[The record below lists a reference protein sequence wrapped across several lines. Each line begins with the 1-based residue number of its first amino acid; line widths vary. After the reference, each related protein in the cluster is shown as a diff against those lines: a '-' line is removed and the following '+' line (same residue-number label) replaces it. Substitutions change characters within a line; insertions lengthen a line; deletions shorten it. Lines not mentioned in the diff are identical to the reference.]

1 MVGVMSPAIACTSAI
16 IGAELNPYGRPLL
29 WKHRDTS
36 AIDNKVEH
44 IAASPEGYA
53 YTGLFNAS
61 DKGL

>member
-53 YTGLFNAS
+53 YT
-61 DKGL
+61 